1 LSRATGEAVVPARW
15 VSGFAACH
23 AGLVTY
29 SGRVKTRLASLVLLA
44 SLTGSALAQIRVDLV
59 LDQNQFLPGEA
70 IPVAVRITNFSG
82 LTLRLGHSSDWLRF
96 TVETKDGYLV
106 PHDGEVP
113 VAGEFELENSTVA
126 TKRVDV
132 APTFALKKPGP
143 YRISA
148 TIKPA
153 NWDKELVT
161 PTRSFEIFA
170 GTVLWEQA
178 FGVPPPA
185 GSANPP
191 EVRRYLLQQ
200 AIHLKELKLYVRVTD
215 QRGEKTFAAFP
226 LGPMLSFSQPE
237 KQIDK
242 QSQLHVL
249 YQVGARSFNYSVINP
264 DGKLVARQT
273 HEYTDTRPVL
283 RADRA
288 GEIGVSG
295 GLRRLSRDDLPS
307 PEPNPGAPPALSAP
321 PAAAVN

>member
-1 LSRATGEAVVPARW
+1 M
-15 VSGFAACH
+15 
-23 AGLVTY
+23 
-29 SGRVKTRLASLVLLA
+29 KTRLASLVLLA
-44 SLTGSALAQIRVDLV
+44 SLTGSASAQIKVDLV

-70 IPVAVRITNFSG
+70 IPIAVRITNFSG
-82 LTLRLGHSSDWLRF
+82 LTLRLGHSADWLRF

-106 PHDGEVP
+106 PHRGEVP

-126 TKRVDV
+126 TKRVNI
-132 APTFALKKPGP
+132 APAFELNLPGP
-143 YRISA
+143 YRITASV
-148 TIKPA
+148 KPA

-161 PTRSFEIFA
+161 STRSFEIFA

-178 FGVPPPA
+178 FGVPRPA
-185 GSANPP
+185 GDTKPP
-191 EVRRYLLQQ
+191 EVRRYLLQR

-215 QRGEKTFAAFP
+215 QRGDTTFAAFP
-226 LGPMLSFSQPE
+226 LGPLLSFSDPE

-264 DGKLVARQT
+264 DGKLVVRQT

-283 RADRA
+283 RADRT
-288 GEIGVSG
+288 GQIGVSG

-307 PEPNPGAPPALSAP
+307 PEPNPGTPPAPSAP
-321 PAAAVN
+321 PAGG